1 MELFG
6 FRVTASVEPKVLE
19 KRSDDEPEILSSL
32 QSTQDSDFNAASF
45 YLRQQRLF
53 NYPTYTVTS
62 TKIVY
67 TATTLKKAIFPEPAK
82 DCGTDGNG
90 SGAENYCPPCLPAGF
105 VLC

>member
-1 MELFG
+1 M
-6 FRVTASVEPKVLE
+6 VE
-19 KRSDDEPEILSSL
+19 KRSNDQPEVLSSL
-32 QSTQDSDFNAASF
+32 QSTQDSDFNAANY

-67 TATTLKKAIFPEPAK
+67 TATTLKKAIFPEPAS
-82 DCGTDGNG
+82 DCG
-90 SGAENYCPPCLPAGF
+90 GATPDEKCPPCLPAGF